1 MNIRS
6 RRPRVAVELS
16 IIVPCFNEAEV
27 LPAFHAQASSVL
39 SGLGVTCEIIY
50 IDDGSTDAT
59 FATLQTLDHGAHT
72 IKLIRLSRNFG
83 KESAM
88 LAGLGHAAGDASII
102 IDADLQ
108 DPPQLI
114 AEMHR
119 TWMAGGVDVVYAVR
133 RSRQQDS
140 IFKRLTADLFY
151 RMFDGLSEFGV
162 PHNAGDFRLMSRRAV
177 LAVLSLPER
186 TRFSK
191 GLFAWIGFRSAPVYF
206 DRPARHA
213 GSSKWNVAKLIGLS
227 LQAITSFSVL
237 PLRLASIVGAAAALI
252 AGLYGAWLV
261 IRTLLHGATQPGYPS
276 LMTAIIFFAGLQLVF
291 MGILGEYVGRIFIES
306 KRRPQYLIDEFSASV
321 PGTQQKLETGAGAA
335 LLLDHDVIRP
345 EANPLK

>member
-1 MNIRS
+1 M
-6 RRPRVAVELS
+6 PLELS

-27 LPAFHAQASSVL
+27 LPAFHAQVSTVL
-39 SGLGVTCEIIY
+39 TDLGVGCEIIY

-59 FATLQTLDHGAHT
+59 FATLQMLESRAHT

-119 TWMAGGVDVVYAVR
+119 TWMEGAVDVVYAVR

-140 IFKRLTADLFY
+140 IFKRLTANLFY
-151 RMFDGLSEFGV
+151 RMFDGLSEFAV

-177 LAVLSLPER
+177 LAVLGLPER

-227 LQAITSFSVL
+227 LQAITSFSVF
-237 PLRLASIVGAAAALI
+237 PLRLASIVGAATALI
-252 AGLYGAWLV
+252 SGIYGTWLV
-261 IRTLLHGATQPGYPS
+261 VRTLLLGATQPGYPS

-306 KRRPQYLIDEFSASV
+306 KRRPQYLIDELSTSV
-321 PGTQQKLETGAGAA
+321 PGPQRDLQTGANST
-335 LLLDHDVIRP
+335 LMLDHDVTQP
-345 EANPLK
+345 AANPLK